1 MDQSDSSHSSSL
13 PAGPFS
19 RRHFLRSSAFA
30 GIGVSTL
37 GLSGLRA
44 APANSK
50 LRVLSIGVIGTI
62 GGTDR
67 KQVASHPMAEITGLC
82 DVDSNQLA
90 RAAKDH
96 PKAFTSKDY
105 REAFAKHAD

>member
-1 MDQSDSSHSSSL
+1 MGIPDHVAFPTTMKQSDSSHSSPL
-13 PAGPFS
+13 QAGPLS

-62 GGTDR
+62 GGDGESY
-67 KQVASHPMAEITGLC
+67 KNG
-82 DVDSNQLA
+82 
-90 RAAKDH
+90 
-96 PKAFTSKDY
+96 AFFHSLQPCIL
-105 REAFAKHAD
+105 HGG